1 MERVL
6 RSLER
11 DAEPDSLRDA
21 AGEEDVEDEGD
32 SRVEG
37 TGERVMAEDRDK
49 ESVTPLLLDTE
60 ADTLDEGEGRLDRD
74 AGREGNAEAE

>member
-60 ADTLDEGEGRLDRD
+60 ADTLDEGEVRLDRD